1 MDIHH
6 EEPTGPNDPNR
17 GMNVKVY
24 MAMVF
29 AAAVLIAVV
38 LLIAVRVK
46 GSKAMP
52 VPTQKTSPTS
62 ELTPLAIPHLTPS
75 LPQSIASLRS
85 GRITLT

>member
-6 EEPTGPNDPNR
+6 EEPTSPNDPNR

-62 ELTPLAIPHLTPS
+62 DLTPLAIPHLTPS
-75 LPQSIASLRS
+75 YPRSIAGLRS

>member
-6 EEPTGPNDPNR
+6 EEPTSPNDPNR

-52 VPTQKTSPTS
+52 VPTQKTSPIS
-62 ELTPLAIPHLTPS
+62 ELMPLTIPHLTPPLS
-75 LPQSIASLRS
+75 QSIASLRS